1 MTDVPPSRWK
11 VVERGRRLEV
21 IDRLS
26 GKAVAQHGRPTEA
39 APRQQ
44 RLARALGSLRPQQ
57 TRFDGGGTLTT
68 HPFYDAKGPRTL
80 QLDGGSTALIARVR
94 IAAAVLGMALAVAAV
109 AWPWVLLVLVPLLQG
124 SFRKPLRAA
133 ATRWLDRVERE
144 NA

>member
-26 GKAVAQHGRPTEA
+26 GKAVAQHELPGNA
-39 APRQQ
+39 APGPG
-44 RLARALGSLRPQQ
+44 RLTGALQSLRPQQ

-80 QLDGGSTALIARVR
+80 QLDGGSAALIARVR
-94 IAAAVLGMALAVAAV
+94 IAAAVLGMALAVAAL

-133 ATRWLDRVERE
+133 ATRWLDRVDRE